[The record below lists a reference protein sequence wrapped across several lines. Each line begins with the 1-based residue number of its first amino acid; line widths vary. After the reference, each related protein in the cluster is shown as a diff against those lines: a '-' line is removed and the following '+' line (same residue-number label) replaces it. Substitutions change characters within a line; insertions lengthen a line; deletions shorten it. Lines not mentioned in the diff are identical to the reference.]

1 MSQAIPMVIAM
12 DRRVLFVR
20 TLDQLSEQADRA
32 DEYVAT
38 RAAGL
43 LRQLLLD
50 GQPLVHT
57 VNRQH
62 RLKLRFTVTDHPLLQ
77 KAMEADGPV
86 VRLVLDGVFPGT
98 APPGYRSRDLSLD
111 DWLAHSAG
119 SYRGGGFSVA
129 DVIRYLANVAGG
141 VHAGTP
147 TSQVDEGLAAI
158 GGIVR
163 VQGMSGVARTI
174 RGIARVTQ
182 AGLMP
187 LRVAVETDLQTGR

>member
-1 MSQAIPMVIAM
+1 M

-20 TLDQLSEQADRA
+20 TLDQLLEGADRA

-62 RLKLRFTVTDHPLLQ
+62 RLKLRFTVTDHPLFQ
-77 KAMEADGPV
+77 QAIEAHQPV
-86 VRLVLDGVFPGT
+86 IRLVLDGVFPET
-98 APPGYRSRDLSLD
+98 APPGYRSRTLSLD
-111 DWLAHSAG
+111 DWLAHPAG
-119 SYRGGGFSVA
+119 SYRGTEFSFGN
-129 DVIRYLANVAGG
+129 VIRYLANVAGG
-141 VHAGTP
+141 VHAGNP
-147 TSQVDEGLAAI
+147 TSQADSGLAAI
-158 GGIVR
+158 AEVLR

-174 RGIARVTQ
+174 RGIVRVTL
-182 AGLMP
+182 AGLQP
-187 LRVAVETDLQTGR
+187 LREAVKADLQPGR